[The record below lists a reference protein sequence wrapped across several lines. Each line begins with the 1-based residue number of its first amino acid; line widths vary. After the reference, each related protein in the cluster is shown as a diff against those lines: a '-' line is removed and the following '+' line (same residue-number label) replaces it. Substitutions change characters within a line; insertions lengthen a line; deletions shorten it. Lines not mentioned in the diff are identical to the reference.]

1 MTTISSRLTAFHKWI
16 VPIFM
21 FGVIV
26 FIGVRASDDPEFR
39 EQPVLMLLPVALA
52 VFALLLVRFFLWRLA
67 DEVED
72 HGHYLVVRRGSDED
86 RIALSDIERVTGT
99 NLVNPPRVT
108 IHLRRPGSFGDTV
121 TFTPVMRF
129 MPNPFGRHP
138 VVDELAER
146 VERERAEHRR

>member
-1 MTTISSRLTAFHKWI
+1 VTTISSRLTAFHKWI

-26 FIGVRASDDPEFR
+26 FIGVTVVDYPEFHD
-39 EQPVLMLLPVALA
+39 QPVLMLLPVALA
-52 VFALLLVRFFLWRLA
+52 VLPLLFRFFVWRLA

-72 HGHYLVVRRGSDED
+72 HGHFLVVRRGSDED

-108 IHLRRPGSFGDTV
+108 IHLRRSSRFGDTV

-138 VVDELAER
+138 IVDELTAR
-146 VERERAEHRR
+146 VGRERDERRR